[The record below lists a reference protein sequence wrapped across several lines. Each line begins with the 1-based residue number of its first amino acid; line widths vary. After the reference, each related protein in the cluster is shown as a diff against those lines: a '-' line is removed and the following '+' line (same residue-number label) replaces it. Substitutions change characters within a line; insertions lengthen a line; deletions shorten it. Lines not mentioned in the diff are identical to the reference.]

1 MKTGFN
7 RLQIIGFFLVTTAFI
22 VVILSHSLQD
32 DSLQAAKEPARAEGK
47 NKSISARSDGES
59 NPKLENRERAR
70 RQGLRSATSAN
81 VDTLDSFTEI
91 EQCLSN
97 DHISNEEAA
106 DQLAK
111 IALDATRPEA
121 ERLEAIEHGINL
133 GFDSLLPLSSDPNL
147 PVSLAESYLHGLH
160 GHDQV
165 KEQIHGALGLLNHHD
180 SEIRQEAGIL
190 IGFLIDAEDDNE
202 SFDILRAK
210 ADVFLNQPEEVEEE
224 TSGQ

>member
-59 NPKLENRERAR
+59 NPKFENRERAR

-165 KEQIHGALGLLNHHD
+165 KEQVYGALGLLNHHD

-190 IGFLIDAEDDNE
+190 IGFLIDAEEDNE
-202 SFDILRAK
+202 SFDKLRAK

>member
-1 MKTGFN
+1 MKRPLN
-7 RLQIIGFFLVTTAFI
+7 RLQIIGFFVLIIALAVMT
-22 VVILSHSLQD
+22 LSRSLQD

-59 NPKLENRERAR
+59 NPKFENRERAR
-70 RQGLRSATSAN
+70 SQVRRSTTRANADSAN
-81 VDTLDSFTEI
+81 SYPEI

-106 DQLAK
+106 EQLAK

-224 TSGQ
+224 TSGL

>member
-1 MKTGFN
+1 MK
-7 RLQIIGFFLVTTAFI
+7 IIGFFLVTTAFI

-59 NPKLENRERAR
+59 NPKFENRERAR
-70 RQGLRSATSAN
+70 SQVRRSTTRENADSAN
-81 VDTLDSFTEI
+81 SYPEI
-91 EQCLSN
+91 EQCLSK

-106 DQLAK
+106 EQLAK
-111 IALDATRPEA
+111 IALDATRPDA
-121 ERLEAIEHGINL
+121 ERREAIEHGIYL

-165 KEQIHGALGLLNHHD
+165 KEQVYGALGLLNHHD
-180 SEIRQEAGIL
+180 LEIRQEAGIL
-190 IGFLIDAEDDNE
+190 IGFLIDAEEDNE
-202 SFDILRAK
+202 SFDKLRAK
-210 ADVFLNQPEEVEEE
+210 ADVFLNQPEEVEEQ
-224 TSGQ
+224 TSGP